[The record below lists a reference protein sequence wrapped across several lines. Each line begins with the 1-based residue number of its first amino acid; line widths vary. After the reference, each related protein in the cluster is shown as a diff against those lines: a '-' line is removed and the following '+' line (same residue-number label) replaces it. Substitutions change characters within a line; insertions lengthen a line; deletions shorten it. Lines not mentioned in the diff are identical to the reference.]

1 MRTISPERGTAV
13 AHAGGNNMEQARAT
27 LSRRNIL
34 ITIGAAAAGAVALL
48 STTFRP
54 AVTRQARRV
63 LAATPLT
70 RGMLSLASAE
80 MDEWTGQIGSTFTA
94 GGGYV
99 LKLAGVRPLQ
109 SDGERPAELRDRAFA
124 AVFEITRGSAMP
136 GDLIYTVSHPQ
147 YGPLQ
152 LFLSSTPDPRRMLA
166 IFN

>member
-1 MRTISPERGTAV
+1 
-13 AHAGGNNMEQARAT
+13 MEQARAS

-48 STTFRP
+48 GTAFRP

-63 LAATPLT
+63 LASTPLT
-70 RGMLSLASAE
+70 RGMLSLSQAE
-80 MDEWTGQIGSTFTA
+80 MEEWSAQIGSTFTV
-94 GGGYV
+94 GGGYA
-99 LKLAGVRPLQ
+99 LRLAGVEPLQ
-109 SDGERPAELRDRAFA
+109 SDGERPAALRDRAFA
-124 AVFEITRGSAMP
+124 AVFDVARGGTMA

-152 LFLSSTPDPRRMLA
+152 LFLSATDNPRRMLA